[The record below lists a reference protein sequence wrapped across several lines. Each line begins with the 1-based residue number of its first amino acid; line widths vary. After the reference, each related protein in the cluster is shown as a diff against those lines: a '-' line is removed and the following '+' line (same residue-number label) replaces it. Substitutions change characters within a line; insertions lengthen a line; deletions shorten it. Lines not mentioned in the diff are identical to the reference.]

1 VDDLGTYAENT
12 WCSGCGNFGILNAVK
27 KAILELEKRGISREK
42 IVMASGIGCHAKI
55 FDYLNLTGIYCLHG
69 RDMATIQGVKIGNP
83 DLKVVTFAG
92 DGDAMGEGLEH
103 VIFAAKRNA
112 DITIVMHNN
121 GVYALTLGQFAPTSN
136 KGWKGPSSPKGSIE
150 EPLNALALMLEAGA
164 TYVAR
169 SYTAKITH
177 LTDVIVQAIEHR
189 GFSFVEVLQPCVS
202 FNNTYD
208 LYNKVVEVI
217 DHEPKTYDEA
227 VSIAKRKDKLLIGV
241 IYRVKKPVF
250 HEELYGNHN
259 PITKKVL
266 REQRLV
272 KIGKILQPK

>member
-1 VDDLGTYAENT
+1 MEELGTYAENT
-12 WCSGCGNFGILNAVK
+12 WCPGCGNFGILNAVK
-27 KAILELEKRGISREK
+27 KAILELEKRGINREK
-42 IVMASGIGCHAKI
+42 LVMASGIGCHAKI
-55 FDYLNLTGIYCLHG
+55 FDYVNLSGVYCLHG

-112 DITIVMHNN
+112 GITIVMHNN
-121 GVYALTLGQFAPTSN
+121 GVYALTLGQYAPTSN
-136 KGWKGPSSPKGSIE
+136 KGWKGPSTPKGSVE

-164 TYVAR
+164 TFVAR
-169 SYTAKITH
+169 GYTAKIPH
-177 LTDVIVQAIEHR
+177 LTDIIVQAIEHE

-202 FNNTYD
+202 WNNTYD
-208 LYNKVVEVI
+208 LYNKITEVL
-217 DHEPKTYDEA
+217 DHEPKTFEEA
-227 VSIAKRKDKLLIGV
+227 MAIAKRKDKLLIGV

-250 HEELYGNHN
+250 HEELYGIHN
-259 PITKKVL
+259 PITKRFP
-266 REQRLV
+266 REKRLE